1 MHTGKVKI
9 PFKAQLRS
17 GSKEW
22 EVEGTYEGTDAT
34 NIKLQFEEISLLEG
48 NRKFSR
54 M

>member
-1 MHTGKVKI
+1 MK
-9 PFKAQLRS
+9 S

-22 EVEGTYEGTDAT
+22 EVGGEYEGVDAT
-34 NIKLQFEEISLLEG
+34 NIKLNFEEISLLEG